1 MLNNLHNHTI
11 IKRYNLH
18 FNKKCVI
25 HILLFIH
32 YLQIFDFKS
41 ARIERNAYYY
51 CRNQNDERET
61 PRITDFKSVRIERKA
76 YCYCRNQND
85 KRETPRITDFKSP
98 RIKVNLFVTVRVKAN
113 KKRCGININDTETQQ
128 HKKTHIY
135 RSISI
140 LQ

>member
-18 FNKKCVI
+18 FNKKCVT

-51 CRNQNDERET
+51 CRNQND
-61 PRITDFKSVRIERKA
+61 
-76 YCYCRNQND
+76 
-85 KRETPRITDFKSP
+85 KRETPRISDFKSP
-98 RIKVNLFVTVRVKAN
+98 RIKVNLFVTVKVKAN
-113 KKRCGININDTETQQ
+113 KERCGININDTVTQQ
-128 HKKTHIY
+128 HKKKKKQHIY